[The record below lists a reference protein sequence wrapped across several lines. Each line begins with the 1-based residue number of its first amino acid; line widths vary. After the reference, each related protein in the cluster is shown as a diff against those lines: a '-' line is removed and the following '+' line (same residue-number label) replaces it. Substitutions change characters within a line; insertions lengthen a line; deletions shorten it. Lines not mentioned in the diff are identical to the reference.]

1 MMPQNVIHWGV
12 GKQSHL
18 CLSSESI
25 PQPRR
30 NKPSLLLY
38 DCVCVVSWPEDLAV
52 RSHIRPN
59 RKVYKKK
66 RVLLTFGIFCRG
78 TTVTCVRFTHK
89 PPHKELLK
97 AVEEGAYFKQAA
109 LFICDLWW

>member
-66 RVLLTFGIFCRG
+66 GFV
-78 TTVTCVRFTHK
+78 
-89 PPHKELLK
+89 
-97 AVEEGAYFKQAA
+97 
-109 LFICDLWW
+109 DLWYFLQRNDSNLCQIHAQASAQRAAQSGGGGGIL